1 MIGTTPGHE
10 ESLAEALMRG
20 GGATDTPRV
29 PAVRPVMT
37 GRGHAVRVT
46 RRALQHAVR
55 VALYCNAN
63 AKSHPSQNPSHGLAD
78 LGRVWP
84 LAHVIY
90 ARVPFV
96 QRHGRAAT
104 AVEDNSRKK
113 KHTA

>member
-1 MIGTTPGHE
+1 MIGTAPGHE

-29 PAVRPVMT
+29 PAVRPGMT

-55 VALYCNAN
+55 VTAMQTN